1 MSDLKQNIKNH
12 KKIISIYGLG
22 NVGGAIAASWLR
34 AGSKVIGVDLSDKLL
49 KDIKIGRSH
58 KKEPFVSKVFSNALR
73 ELNSDN
79 YFITGI
85 AEEFQLAQDQ
95 LLHDLFGDEMGEV
108 VQWWLY
114 ECGPENSFRTDKL
127 DHIKPL
133 IYDAANNVIA
143 DLTKIDDL
151 YKYITENNK

>member
-1 MSDLKQNIKNH
+1 MISLKTF
-12 KKIISIYGLG
+12 KIWINGMQLQRK
-22 NVGGAIAASWLR
+22 A
-34 AGSKVIGVDLSDKLL
+34 D
-49 KDIKIGRSH
+49 
-58 KKEPFVSKVFSNALR
+58 KVFSNALR